1 MHPSYVHQLSSPHR
15 FCTRRH
21 VLLNHEA
28 SKYFLRLSLQLVEFF
43 GIEKSP
49 EEVGLLFRVREKNY
63 TFIWDTC
70 ELVPDCLYFLYFKEQ
85 GQLREV
91 SRLDFIFL

>member
-1 MHPSYVHQLSSPHR
+1 M
-15 FCTRRH
+15 
-21 VLLNHEA
+21 
-28 SKYFLRLSLQLVEFF
+28 QLVEFF

-70 ELVPDCLYFLYFKEQ
+70 ELVPDCLYFIYFKEQ
-85 GQLREV
+85 GQVREV
-91 SRLDFIFL
+91 SQFTDLIFDSIAIYKAKKTNTKRLRLHQASLKLLFANSHAMKN